1 MESHLLIPSS
11 NVQVEWTYK
20 GGRIGNSWRLCLW
33 IISRLGSTNWKSSRS
48 FGGLVMLLMSSSLI
62 KVEKELPL
70 VFPNKGW
77 GPLVQRQA
85 YSNHCSTIFEEKGPK
100 LCICTE
106 RFGVNDRVIHE
117 CMLVQKMFGSIQ
129 RIHWFKGIA
138 YLDWSQFCVGH

>member
-1 MESHLLIPSS
+1 M
-11 NVQVEWTYK
+11 
-20 GGRIGNSWRLCLW
+20 
-33 IISRLGSTNWKSSRS
+33 
-48 FGGLVMLLMSSSLI
+48 FLMSSSLI

-117 CMLVQKMFGSIQ
+117 SVC
-129 RIHWFKGIA
+129 WFKRCLVASKGSTDSKELPTWIEA
-138 YLDWSQFCVGH
+138 NSVLVINRESRVDGGVLVEFKSEANAL